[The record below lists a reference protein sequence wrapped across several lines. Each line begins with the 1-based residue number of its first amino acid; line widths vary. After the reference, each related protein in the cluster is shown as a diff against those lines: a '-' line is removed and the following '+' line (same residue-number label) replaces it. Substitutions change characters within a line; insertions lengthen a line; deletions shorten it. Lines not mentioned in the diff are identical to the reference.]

1 MMTMAKINK
10 AATAVLSDVR
20 LAGGMGKVAAK
31 STHEA
36 QLRRLVMTCL
46 LWEDAAYITGQK
58 IDEQIRT
65 LVPLIDG
72 ATVAKIAIA
81 SRKEQKLRHVP
92 LLLIREMCRYESHRK
107 YVRFVIKSVCT
118 RADQITDLLALY
130 WKTNSGK
137 KSLPKQMKLGI
148 ADALVGFDEYQLAK
162 YNRATEVKLR
172 DAMRLTHPKPK
183 DVELFRRL
191 ASDTLQTPDTWEVG
205 LSAAKNDAEKAQVW
219 RSLIAGKKL
228 GALATLRNLR
238 NMQAVLTKAEVR
250 QAIESANPAMLLPI
264 DFIKAVQYAPDY
276 IPQLEKL
283 MFACLAQ
290 FPKLKGETVFVL
302 DVSGSMQRRI
312 SDKSEFTRLDVGI
325 AMTMIAREM
334 CENCTIYLTAGS
346 DATRIHKTMKIK
358 NLRGFGL
365 LDLIKSKYVEMGG
378 GGIFTRQ
385 CVEYIAKE
393 EKNEPDRLI
402 IFSDSQD
409 CERSTD
415 KLPKPKAKRKYI
427 VDVSPHQYGI
437 NYAGIWDAEVS
448 GWSENF
454 LRFIS
459 ELENDNA

>member
-1 MMTMAKINK
+1 MARLNK

-46 LWEDAAYITGQK
+46 LWEDTAYITGQK

-65 LVPLIDG
+65 LVPLID
-72 ATVAKIAIA
+72 ASVVAKIAIA

-118 RADQITDLLALY
+118 RADQITDLMALY

-205 LSAAKNDAEKAQVW
+205 LSAAKNDADKAQVW

-238 NMQAVLTKAEVR
+238 NMQAVLTKAEIR
-250 QAIESANPAMLLPI
+250 QAIKSTNPAMLLPI
-264 DFIKAVQYAPDY
+264 DFIKAVKFAPDFA
-276 IPQLEKL
+276 QELEQL
-283 MFACLAQ
+283 MFSCLAQ
-290 FPKLKGETVFVL
+290 FPKLKGESVFVL
-302 DVSGSMQRRI
+302 DVSGSMRTQV
-312 SDKSEFTRLDVGI
+312 SAKTEATRLDVGI
-325 AMTMIAREM
+325 AMAMLAVEM
-334 CENCTIYLTAGS
+334 CESCTIYLTAGGHQG
-346 DATRIHKTMKIK
+346 HKTEKIK
-358 NLRGFGL
+358 SVRGFGL
-365 LDLIKSKYVEMGG
+365 QSEINSKWPTMGG

-385 CVEYIAKE
+385 CVEYIAQQ
-393 EKNEPDRLI
+393 EKVEPDRLI

-409 CERSTD
+409 CEHTTN
-415 KLPKPKAKRKYI
+415 KLPNPKAKRKYI
-427 VDVSPHQYGI
+427 VDVSPHQFGV
-437 NYAGIWDAEVS
+437 NYAGVWDAEVS

-459 ELENDNA
+459 ELENEDA